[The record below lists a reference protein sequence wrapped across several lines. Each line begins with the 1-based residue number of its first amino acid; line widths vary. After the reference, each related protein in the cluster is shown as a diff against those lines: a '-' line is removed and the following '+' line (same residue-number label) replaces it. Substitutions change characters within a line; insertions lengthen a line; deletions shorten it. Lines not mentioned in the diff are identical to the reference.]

1 MKGVIFT
8 EFLDMVEKKFSID
21 TVDKIIESS
30 NLASGGS
37 YTSVGTYPHTEM
49 AELVV
54 NLGRETGIPVK
65 DLLIAFGNYLF
76 SRLTNLYPG
85 FVVFE
90 NGLLFFLE
98 SIENHIHIQVR
109 KLYPDAEL
117 PQFNTKRI
125 HEKKLEM
132 IYVSERHLGDL
143 AEGLLMGAIEFFKQE
158 ASLKRERQ
166 LDETIRFTIELI

>member
-1 MKGVIFT
+1 MKGIIFT
-8 EFLDMVEKKFSID
+8 EFLDMVEKKFSIE
-21 TVDKIIESS
+21 TVDQIIESS

-49 AELVV
+49 AELVI
-54 NLGRETGIPVK
+54 NLGKETGIPVK

-76 SRLTNLYPG
+76 NRLTILYPN

-143 AEGLLMGAIEFFKQE
+143 AEGLLLGAIEFFKQE
-158 ASLKRERQ
+158 ASLKIERQ
-166 LDETIRFTIELI
+166 LDETINFTIELI